1 MLLHHSPPH
10 AAEFQLSVKLL
21 HSTNGTKA
29 CAPRASQTSP
39 SIQMIS
45 HRCFFPDRSTV
56 TDCAYDPA
64 HAVPNMPTAN
74 SAQKR
79 IKSVAIRKVN
89 SHFRSGHLL
98 QVHRQAVAAER
109 SIAPM
114 TKWSV
119 MDQQTS
125 LERRS
130 AENGMSSR
138 RSGLRKR
145 IVPTK
150 EDGLALHAVFMESA
164 ADRSL
169 FRSMNCSQSD
179 GSKML

>member
-1 MLLHHSPPH
+1 MLLP
-10 AAEFQLSVKLL
+10 
-21 HSTNGTKA
+21 N
-29 CAPRASQTSP
+29 
-39 SIQMIS
+39 
-45 HRCFFPDRSTV
+45 RSTR

-74 SAQKR
+74 SAQRR

-89 SHFRSGHLL
+89 SHFLSGHLL

-109 SIAPM
+109 IIAPM

-119 MDQQTS
+119 TDQLTS

-130 AENGMSSR
+130 AENGMSNR

-145 IVPTK
+145 IVPTN
-150 EDGLALHAVFMESA
+150 EERLALDAVSMESA

-169 FRSMNCSQSD
+169 FRFMKCIQSD
-179 GSKML
+179 GAKMLSFPTMVHPAGAFLA